1 MSLAVNLKN
10 WLTGAETPITGTAAG
25 EVAITSLPVAL
36 TDRSGTITLG
46 GTAQALMAANASR
59 KGFVVYNNSAGSLW
73 INELGAT
80 AVLAQ
85 PAIEVK
91 TATSYTP
98 PEGGVSPAAISIIGA
113 TTAQAFTARE
123 W

>member
-10 WLTGAETPITGTAAG
+10 WLTGAETPIIGTAAG